1 MIQKISVFTLF
12 AKILKKVVFIIIRYF
27 HANDVWSLFWNNIS
41 FCQISNRY
49 SVASITPIIQAIRVY
64 MVLLHITKTIRAT
77 RSKVFGFVVLRKHGL
92 RAWEDTQLFSLK
104 EDETIWLLNL
114 FWTCKI
120 MRNARIIMNLIAIDK
135 MIWFFLSSKFPA
147 VSLQNLLHFAAVQR
161 MLPTFLNGFHSTC
174 GIRIFIGF
182 LESFISYTT
191 DCRLCL
197 SSKKYFERK
206 RRSKIKNLPF
216 LFSCA
221 DLHFFV
227 LKGQQ
232 RKHISTPIVDVCIVI
247 IQILLY
253 LSVDKMAI

>member
-1 MIQKISVFTLF
+1 M
-12 AKILKKVVFIIIRYF
+12 
-27 HANDVWSLFWNNIS
+27 
-41 FCQISNRY
+41 
-49 SVASITPIIQAIRVY
+49 
-64 MVLLHITKTIRAT
+64 
-77 RSKVFGFVVLRKHGL
+77 VLRKHGL
-92 RAWEDTQLFSLK
+92 RALEDLQLFSLK
-104 EDETIWLLNL
+104 EDETVWVLNL
-114 FWTCKI
+114 FLTCKI
-120 MRNARIIMNLIAIDK
+120 MRNARIILNFIAIDE
-135 MIWFFLSSKFPA
+135 MIWFFLSLKFPA

-161 MLPTFLNGFHSTC
+161 TLPTFLNGFHSTC

-182 LESFISYTT
+182 LESFISYSN

-206 RRSKIKNLPF
+206 RRSKIKNIPF

-247 IQILLY
+247 IHILLY
-253 LSVDKMAI
+253 LSVEKWRFILYENKYALL

>member
-1 MIQKISVFTLF
+1 M
-12 AKILKKVVFIIIRYF
+12 
-27 HANDVWSLFWNNIS
+27 
-41 FCQISNRY
+41 
-49 SVASITPIIQAIRVY
+49 
-64 MVLLHITKTIRAT
+64 
-77 RSKVFGFVVLRKHGL
+77 LRKHGL
-92 RAWEDTQLFSLK
+92 RALEDLQLFSLK
-104 EDETIWLLNL
+104 EDETVWVLNL
-114 FWTCKI
+114 FLTCKI
-120 MRNARIIMNLIAIDK
+120 MRNARIILNFIAIDE
-135 MIWFFLSSKFPA
+135 MIWFFLSLKFPA

-161 MLPTFLNGFHSTC
+161 TLPTFLNGFHSTC

-182 LESFISYTT
+182 LESFISYSN

-206 RRSKIKNLPF
+206 RRSKIKNIPF

-253 LSVDKMAI
+253 LSVEKWRFKRQYPLWK

>member
-1 MIQKISVFTLF
+1 MVY
-12 AKILKKVVFIIIRYF
+12 AHEKILSFFIEGR
-27 HANDVWSLFWNNIS
+27 WN
-41 FCQISNRY
+41 Y
-49 SVASITPIIQAIRVY
+49 
-64 MVLLHITKTIRAT
+64 LTIE
-77 RSKVFGFVVLRKHGL
+77 FVS
-92 RAWEDTQLFSLK
+92 DM
-104 EDETIWLLNL
+104 
-114 FWTCKI
+114 
-120 MRNARIIMNLIAIDK
+120 MRNARIIMNLIAIDE
-135 MIWFFLSSKFPA
+135 MIWFFLLSKFPA

-253 LSVDKMAI
+253 LSVGKMVIFKSIKRQYPLLK